1 MHFIRILLSRITTN
15 VSRVTNVLKTWK
27 KHPWRSATF
36 VLLLLLLFC
45 SSYISDNTTKIQE
58 NTNKT
63 SKTYFLLSLERQQ
76 PGSTWLQKNIFT
88 GYKQL
93 TWNVLSENKH
103 ISILHYHVI
112 TKALVFFMR
121 TFHLELINQTIPK
134 KVKYFRCPPVNQVMS
149 LRKYNPL
156 KSRLY
161 VFLAYSSPTYKYWIW
176 KPFIPLRKD
185 SWKYEF
191 DSSRIQVDFR

>member
-1 MHFIRILLSRITTN
+1 MLL
-15 VSRVTNVLKTWK
+15 
-27 KHPWRSATF
+27 

-76 PGSTWLQKNIFT
+76 PGSTWLQKNILLDTNNWLEMCCQKASIFQFFIT
-88 GYKQL
+88 
-93 TWNVLSENKH
+93 TWLQ
-103 ISILHYHVI
+103 
-112 TKALVFFMR
+112 KALVFFMR

-149 LRKYNPL
+149 LRNYNPL

-185 SWKYEF
+185 SWIL
-191 DSSRIQVDFR
+191 DSVISFQRQLIMVLPSCLIFLANICFWLNLFIYLMIKNF